1 MNWEV
6 LCIKMIFTNIQVSE
20 TFPTNCT
27 LNLAFNFNQIGIG
40 KFIQFCKRKQSC
52 RSDKLF
58 IVCEIC

>member
-27 LNLAFNFNQIGIG
+27 LNLAINFNQIGIG
-40 KFIQFCKRKQSC
+40 KFI
-52 RSDKLF
+52 
-58 IVCEIC
+58 